1 MIPCQHLQS
10 FQDIEK
16 FGVGADGGPSAGLQ
30 QQQQQQ
36 QDQVVAAAG
45 VGDDLARRC
54 TWLCSLQG
62 IQHTTYKAL
71 DSGLATDEVLIQP

>member
-1 MIPCQHLQS
+1 
-10 FQDIEK
+10 
-16 FGVGADGGPSAGLQ
+16 LQ